1 MQQSWALN
9 IRHLMKPVKKWHIE
23 EKQVLS
29 ALGGEV
35 LFQRQ
40 YSTPTATSIDIGQRT
55 TTGMDEEQECGIGSV
70 AEDIA
75 ENALWCPQFPI
86 STSSP
91 LFCLVVVG
99 FCVCDSVCVCVC
111 VLLSALSAL
120 LEFTV
125 AMPRQIANRAP
136 QLPGAVW

>member
-9 IRHLMKPVKKWHIE
+9 VRHLMKPVKKWYIE

-40 YSTPTATSIDIGQRT
+40 YSTPTATSIDMGQRTIT

-91 LFCLVVVG
+91 LFCFVWLLLG
-99 FCVCDSVCVCVC
+99 FCV
-111 VLLSALSAL
+111 
-120 LEFTV
+120 
-125 AMPRQIANRAP
+125 
-136 QLPGAVW
+136 W